1 MKDFQAVLF
10 DLDGTL
16 LDTIEDLT
24 DAMNAAL
31 AAVGCPPVTTA
42 QCKYFV
48 GDGVRNFALRAL
60 PEGRRDEGTLAT
72 LMPIYRQAYMANWD
86 RKTRPYEGIP
96 ELLDALAARGMK
108 FAVYSNKPD
117 DFTNLTVHKL
127 LPRWTFAAIVGAREG
142 VAHKPD
148 PTAALAIA
156 RGLAIPPERF
166 VYVGDTN
173 TDMKTAV
180 AAGMFPVGALWGF
193 RTADELLA
201 NGAMAL
207 IKRPMELLELL
218 ST

>member
-1 MKDFQAVLF
+1 MRFQAVLF

-31 AAVGCPPVTTA
+31 AAVGCPPVTIA

-60 PEGRRDEGTLAT
+60 PEGRRDEATLAKI
-72 LMPIYRQAYMANWD
+72 MPIYRQAYMTNWD
-86 RKTRPYEGIP
+86 RKTLPYEGIP
-96 ELLDALAARGMK
+96 ELLDALTARGLK
-108 FAVYSNKPD
+108 FVVYSNKPD
-117 DFTNLTVHKL
+117 EFANLTVRKL
-127 LPRWTFAAIVGAREG
+127 LPRWDFAAIVGAREG
-142 VAHKPD
+142 VANKPD
-148 PTAALAIA
+148 PTAAIEIA
-156 RGLAIPPERF
+156 RRLAIPPERF

-201 NGAMAL
+201 NGAKAL
-207 IKRPMELLELL
+207 IKRLIELLAVLDG
-218 ST
+218 S